1 MIQVRVPSLCTAL
14 LLALWGCGKS
24 EPPAAPPSPAP
35 AAVEA
40 KPDQPKTGD
49 TTAEQT
55 KPADAKPEA
64 KAGDATPEVKSGET
78 PPGDQ
83 KAAQSSEGGGEMV
96 IRIGAAAPLT
106 GPQAHLGKD
115 NENGSRMAIDDANA
129 AGVSI
134 GGKKARFELISEDD
148 QADPKSGTIV
158 AQKLVDAKVNGV
170 IGHLNSGTS
179 IPASKIYSDAGL
191 PQITPSATNPKYTQ
205 QGFKTTFRVMANDVQ
220 QGKVD
225 GEYAVKK
232 LGAKKIAIIDDRSA
246 YGQGLADEFE
256 KGAKSAGAQ
265 VVAREYTNDKANDFM
280 AVLTNVKSKGADLIF
295 YGGMDAQSGPMMKQ
309 IKTLG
314 MQVKFLTGDGGSTPE
329 FIKLAGAAA
338 EGAYSSQAGVPLD
351 KMPKGKEFNQR
362 FTAKYGEIQNYSPYC
377 YDAVNVMI
385 EAMKKAGSADPS
397 KYLPELAKITYDGV
411 TAKISFDAKGDLNG
425 GSITVFQAKEGK
437 WEALETVTG
446 SGT

>member
-1 MIQVRVPSLCTAL
+1 MIHVRVPVLCTAL

-24 EPPAAPPSPAP
+24 APPAAPPSPAP
-35 AAVEA
+35 TATEA
-40 KPDQPKTGD
+40 KPDQPKTAD
-49 TTAEQT
+49 TTTEQ
-55 KPADAKPEA
+55 KPGDAKPEPT
-64 KAGDATPEVKSGET
+64 KAAEAQPA
-78 PPGDQ
+78 DQ
-83 KAAQSSEGGGEMV
+83 KAAQSADSGGELV
-96 IRIGAAAPLT
+96 IRIGTAAPLT

-115 NENGSRMAIDDANA
+115 NENGTRMAIDDANA

-134 GGKKARFELISEDD
+134 GGKKAKFELISEDD

-179 IPASKIYSDAGL
+179 IPASKIYSDAGV

-246 YGQGLADEFE
+246 SGQGLADEFE
-256 KGAKSAGAQ
+256 KGAKGAGAQ

-329 FIKLAGAAA
+329 FLKLAGAAA
-338 EGAYSSQAGVPLD
+338 EGAYSSQAGVPLE

-385 EAMKKAGSADPS
+385 EAMKKAGSADPE
-397 KYLPELAKITYDGV
+397 KYLPELSKVTYDGV

-425 GSITVFQAKEGK
+425 GSITVFQAKGGK